1 MIGQNGIELI
11 KSFEGFSET
20 EYLCPAG
27 KRTIGYGHVLD
38 ENEFYPQGI
47 TPTEA
52 EIMLLDDIS
61 HAESAL
67 NNLKDKLSGNQYDA
81 LVSLVYNIG
90 EGAFVNSTMYDY
102 IRSGDLISAAGEFP
116 RWCKIKRK
124 GSRGLLKRR
133 IKEMELFLND
143 CLEN

>member
-1 MIGQNGIELI
+1 MIGQSGIELI
-11 KSFEGFSET
+11 KRFEGFSAT
-20 EYLCPAG
+20 EYLCSAG

-38 ENEFYPQGI
+38 DDENYPQGI
-47 TPTEA
+47 SPTEA
-52 EIMLLDDIS
+52 EMMLLDDIS
-61 HAESAL
+61 QAEKAVSVFQE
-67 NNLKDKLSGNQYDA
+67 KLSGNQYDA

-102 IRSGDLISAAGEFP
+102 LRSGDLYSAAGEFP

-124 GSRGLLKRR
+124 GSKGLLKRR